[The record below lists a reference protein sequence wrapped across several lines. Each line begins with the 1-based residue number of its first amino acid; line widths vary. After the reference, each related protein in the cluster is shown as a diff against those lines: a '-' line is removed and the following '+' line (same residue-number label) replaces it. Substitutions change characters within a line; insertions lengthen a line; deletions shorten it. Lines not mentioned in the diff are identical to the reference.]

1 MTMFAVAYVVVWL
14 AVVLYIARLAGSQ
27 RGLMVKIEALR
38 SRLETSNQK
47 KEPRS
52 KAA

>member
-14 AVVLYIARLAGSQ
+14 AVVLYIAQLAGGQ
-27 RGLMVKIEALR
+27 RRLMTKIETLR
-38 SRLETSNQK
+38 SRLETSNQNQ
-47 KEPRS
+47 EPES